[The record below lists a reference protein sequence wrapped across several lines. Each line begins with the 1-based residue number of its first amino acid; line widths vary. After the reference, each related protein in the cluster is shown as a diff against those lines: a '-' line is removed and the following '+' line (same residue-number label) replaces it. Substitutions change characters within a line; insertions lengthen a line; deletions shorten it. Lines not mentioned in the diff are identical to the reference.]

1 MTRVPFALLVSS
13 ALAVSACSS
22 SSTSPDGLPCAG
34 TPTVSDGT
42 QTYDTVRIGTQ
53 CWMQQNLNVGTMV
66 PSSQT
71 QVPANVEKYCY
82 DDDADSCHVWG
93 GLYQWAMAM
102 NGSTTEGAR
111 GICPAGW
118 HVPTLTEWQTLASY
132 VGGATVAGQ
141 ALKASGTSLWLDGN
155 VGTDAYNFSLLPA
168 GACFGS
174 SFLALTADAV
184 VWTSHPITTPPSDN
198 NATARYTLYDQSLL
212 VEDDNL
218 RTFAFSVR
226 CLQDG

>member
-82 DDDADSCHVWG
+82 DDDADNCHVWG

-118 HVPTLTEWQTLASY
+118 HVPTLTEWQTLAFY

-168 GACFGS
+168 GARFGS
-174 SFLALTADAV
+174 SFLGLTADAV